1 MNARRPARSSRC
13 SRLSR
18 RALFSVFA
26 VTAAA
31 CDSTTA
37 NAPETADADR
47 TPRPDA
53 AAPDGTRPTPADA
66 APPPAVD
73 AATDAGPD
81 ASDATPADAA
91 APDLGPPPEPPPVSD
106 VETALD
112 EVDVFLGSAGIG
124 FAYAALTPA
133 VQVPVGMVSLGPD
146 TSTGIVRP
154 PFHHFSGYHFSDTD
168 TLGFSHTHFIGTG
181 VGDFG
186 NFRFLPVAA
195 LDAERVDAVGRDPT
209 ALFTRF
215 SALDKATERGSPGYY
230 AVRLPESGV
239 EVELT
244 ATARG
249 GLQRYTF
256 DGPGPVAVLFHP
268 TSDAAGEG
276 GAREGRLARDGEA
289 LVAEILFGASYTG
302 RNPFR
307 MWADVGIDPPPS
319 EIRFVGPDGASPPD
333 AQQVDGVPSGALLL
347 WDALP
352 PERPVIEIRTGIS
365 WVDAAQARTHREVEL
380 DGRTFEAVVDDA
392 RAAWADKLR
401 RARVGGGTPEQRRLF
416 ATSVYN
422 AYRMPTT
429 LSGSDGRYPGF
440 DQAVHTAEDFV
451 YFSNLSLW
459 DTFRTLHP
467 WYSLVDHDLQRDCL
481 RSLMAMGEQG
491 GYIPRWPAGVGYSN
505 GMIGTS
511 ADVVFADAAV
521 KGVGGVDYAAA
532 FERLKLT
539 ADGPVTPGHR
549 FSGREGIEAYL
560 AHEYM
565 PDEATDD
572 SVSKALEYANNDNAL
587 AQLAGFLGREADAER
602 YRVRAGFWRNHF
614 DAASGFMYPRGQ
626 DGQFRPVPA
635 RNHAEAYTEGTAWQW
650 TFFVPHDPAGLA
662 AAFGGPGPFGEALS
676 TFFERSKLGSTVGP
690 VRNTFPDSYYW
701 HGNEPD
707 IHAAYLFAYSDR
719 PERGS
724 YWLREI
730 QTRLYADAPDGLAGN
745 DDGGTMSTWYVFSAL
760 GLYPIAGTPDYMLG
774 TPLFP
779 RAEVAL
785 SSGATLHV
793 VAPGADER
801 RRYVR
806 RVTFEGEALAGPT
819 VSHAILARG
828 GTLAFE
834 MAETPAAGP

>member
-1 MNARRPARSSRC
+1 MHARRLTP
-13 SRLSR
+13 LSFFFV
-18 RALFSVFA
+18 AACGSTDTPT
-26 VTAAA
+26 TAAA
-31 CDSTTA
+31 TDGARPLVDGA
-37 NAPETADADR
+37 NDAIALDAAR
-47 TPRPDA
+47 NPVDAASDAGLDAALDAAPDA
-53 AAPDGTRPTPADA
+53 AR
-66 APPPAVD
+66 PPPD
-73 AATDAGPD
+73 AEML
-81 ASDATPADAA
+81 AD
-91 APDLGPPPEPPPVSD
+91 PPPVGTA
-106 VETALD
+106 EAALD
-112 EVDVFLGSAGIG
+112 DVNVFLGTAGVG

-133 VQVPVGMVSLGPD
+133 AQVPVGMVSLGPD
-146 TSTGIVRP
+146 TSTGVVRP
-154 PFHHFSGYHFSDTD
+154 PFHHFSGYHFGDTD

-186 NFRFLPVAA
+186 NFRFLPVGASREAIDAA
-195 LDAERVDAVGRDPT
+195 RLDPG

-215 SALDKATERGSPGYY
+215 TPLDKTSERGSPGRYG
-230 AVRLPESGV
+230 VRLPAVGV
-239 EVELT
+239 DVELT

-249 GLQRYTF
+249 GLQRYVF
-256 DGPGPVAVLFHP
+256 DGPGPAAVFFHP

-276 GAREGRLARDGEA
+276 GAREGRIAVSGAGDALA
-289 LVAEILFGASYTG
+289 AEILFGASYTG

-307 MWADVGIDPPPS
+307 MWADVAFDPPPS
-319 EIRFVGPDGASPPD
+319 EILLVGPGGTVEPGA
-333 AQQVDGVPSGALLL
+333 VGVEGVPSGALVL

-352 PERPVIEIRTGIS
+352 AEHPVVEVRTGLS

-380 DGRTFEAVVDDA
+380 DGRTFEAVAADA
-392 RAAWADKLR
+392 RAAWADKIR
-401 RARVGGGTPEQRRLF
+401 RALVGGGTPEQRRLF

-440 DQAVHTAEDFV
+440 DQGVHSAEGFV
-451 YFSNLSLW
+451 YYSNLSLW

-467 WYSLVDHDLQRDCL
+467 WYSLVDHELQRDCL
-481 RSLMAMGEQG
+481 RSLLAMGEQG
-491 GYIPRWPAGVGYSN
+491 GYIPRWPAGIGYTN

-521 KGVGGVDYAAA
+521 KGVEGVDYAAA

-549 FSGREGIEAYL
+549 YSGREGIEAYL

-587 AQLAGFLGREADAER
+587 AQLAAFLGRDPDAAR
-602 YRVRAGFWRNHF
+602 YRARAGWWRNHF

-650 TFFVPHDPAGLA
+650 TFFVPQDPAGLA

-719 PERGS
+719 PARGA

-806 RVTFEGEALAGPT
+806 RVTFDGEVLAGPT
-819 VSHAILARG
+819 VSHAVLARG

-834 MAETPAAGP
+834 MTATPEAGP

>member
-1 MNARRPARSSRC
+1 MST
-13 SRLSR
+13 L
-18 RALFSVFA
+18 LL
-26 VTAAA
+26 AA
-31 CDSTTA
+31 CGAAGTGGETDA
-37 NAPETADADR
+37 AREPDAPDGPDAGRADAAVDA
-47 TPRPDA
+47 TGSPTDAAGSSGPPDA
-53 AAPDGTRPTPADA
+53 APDP
-66 APPPAVD
+66 
-73 AATDAGPD
+73 PD
-81 ASDATPADAA
+81 ARTA
-91 APDLGPPPEPPPVSD
+91 EPPPPVVD
-106 VETALD
+106 VDTALD
-112 EVDVFLGSAGIG
+112 DVDVFLGTAGVG

-133 VQVPVGMVSLGPD
+133 AQMPVGMVSLGPD
-146 TSTGIVRP
+146 TSRGVVRP
-154 PFHHFSGYHFSDTD
+154 PFHHFSGYHFDDPD

-186 NFRFLPVAA
+186 NFRFLPVAG
-195 LDAERVDAVGRDPT
+195 DAEAVSTARQAPA

-215 SALDKATERGSPGYY
+215 TALDKTSERGAPGHYG
-230 AVRLPESGV
+230 VRLPEVGV
-239 EVELT
+239 DVELT
-244 ATARG
+244 ATVRG

-256 DGPGPVAVLFHP
+256 DGPGPVAVFFHP

-276 GAREGRLARDGEA
+276 GARFGRTEPSADG
-289 LVAEILFGASYTG
+289 VVSEILFGASYTG

-307 MWADVGIDPPPS
+307 MWADVALDPPPS
-319 EIRFVGPDGASPPD
+319 EIVLVGPDGAAD
-333 AQQVDGVPSGALLL
+333 AEATRIEGVPSGALLV

-352 PERPVIEIRTGIS
+352 ADRPVVEVRTGIS
-365 WVDAAQARTHREVEL
+365 WVDAAQARANRVEEL
-380 DGRTFEAVVDDA
+380 DGRAFETVRDA
-392 RAAWADKLR
+392 ARDAWADKLR
-401 RARVGGGTPEQRRLF
+401 RVRVGGGTPEQRRIL

-429 LSGSDGRYPGF
+429 LSGVDGRYPGF

-467 WYSLVDHDLQRDCL
+467 WYSLVDPDLQRDCL
-481 RSLMAMGEQG
+481 RSLLAMGEQG
-491 GYIPRWPAGVGYSN
+491 GYIPRWPAGIGYSN

-521 KGVGGVDYAAA
+521 KGVDGVDYAAA

-560 AHEYM
+560 EFEYM
-565 PDEATDD
+565 PEEATDD

-587 AQLAGFLGREADAER
+587 AHLAAYLGRESDAER
-602 YRVRAGFWRNHF
+602 YRARAGWWRNHF
-614 DAASGFMYPRGQ
+614 DAASGFMYPRGR
-626 DGQFRPVPA
+626 DGAFRPVSA
-635 RNHAEAYTEGTAWQW
+635 RNHAEPYTEGTAWQW
-650 TFFVPHDPAGLA
+650 TFFVPQDPAGLA
-662 AAFGGPGPFGEALS
+662 AAFGGPVPFGEALE
-676 TFFERSKLGSTVGP
+676 TFFVRSKLGSTAGP

-707 IHAAYLFAYSDR
+707 IHAAYLFAWSDR
-719 PERGS
+719 PDRGH

-745 DDGGTMSTWYVFSAL
+745 DDGGTLSTWYVFGAL

-774 TPLFP
+774 APLFP

-785 SSGATLHV
+785 PGGATLTV
-793 VAPGADER
+793 LAPGASVD

-806 RVTFEGEALAGPT
+806 SVTFDGVPVVGPT
-819 VSHAILARG
+819 VPHSTLSGG

-834 MAETPAAGP
+834 MAADPGR